1 MNIRNRYLVGG
12 VTDVR
17 DGTRH
22 GSRKI
27 TIHDTHDSAVNECHR
42 RLGEPGNYQQYVIY
56 RAVSVVKATH
66 PPVDVCDIAANGEV
80 SCR

>member
-17 DGTRH
+17 DGAKH

-27 TIHDTHDSAVNECHR
+27 TIHDSHESAVRECHR
-42 RLGEPGNYQQYVIY
+42 RLGEPCNIQRYVIY
-56 RAVSVVKATH
+56 RAVSVVQATH
-66 PPVDVCDIAANGEV
+66 PPVDVCDILDDGEV